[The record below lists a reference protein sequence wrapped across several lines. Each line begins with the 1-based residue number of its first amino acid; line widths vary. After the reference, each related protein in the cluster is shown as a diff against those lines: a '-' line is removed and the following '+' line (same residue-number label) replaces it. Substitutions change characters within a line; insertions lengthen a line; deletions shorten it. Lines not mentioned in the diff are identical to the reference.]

1 MDRRQFTFSCLGAG
15 LGAVLPQSGIAAI
28 AAPSTGGE
36 TSSSV
41 SRYAE
46 VARRDNKRHIAFL
59 VYDGMTLL
67 DLVGPM
73 ETLSNANFDVDFVSH
88 NLAPVY
94 AESRSNKR
102 LGVLPT
108 ATFAELAQTDI
119 LFCPGSSDPLA
130 PLQQP
135 ELIDWVA
142 KVGAQA
148 EWVTSVCSGAM
159 ILGAAGL
166 LNGYKATSHWGWL
179 DKLRYFG
186 AKPTQARVVH
196 DRNRVTG
203 AGVTSGIDFGLVL
216 LSLLLDET
224 TAKVRQLGL
233 EYDPQPPFACG
244 SVAQAP
250 TAMVAQS
257 RSAYQA
263 FLAQVEPQQQQL
275 LEGYAAKLKVSIR
288 G

>member
-1 MDRRQFTFSCLGAG
+1 MDRRQFTLSCLGAG
-15 LGAVLPQSGIAAI
+15 VSAVLPQTAA
-28 AAPSTGGE
+28 AATPA
-36 TSSSV
+36 SSV
-41 SRYAE
+41 TEPMPTLVSNFTN
-46 VARRDNKRHIAFL
+46 VARSANKRHIAFL

-88 NLAPVY
+88 SLAPVY

-108 ATFAELAQTDI
+108 VTFADLKQTDI

-130 PLQQP
+130 PLKQP

-142 KVGAQA
+142 NVGAKA

-166 LNGYKATSHWGWL
+166 LNGYQATSHWGWL

-203 AGVTSGIDFGLVL
+203 AGVTSGIDCGLVL

-224 TAKVRQLGL
+224 TAKIRQLGL

-244 SVAQAP
+244 SVTQAP
-250 TAMVAQS
+250 AAMVSQS
-257 RSAYQA
+257 RNAYQA

-275 LEGYAAKLKVSIR
+275 LEGYAAKLKVDLA